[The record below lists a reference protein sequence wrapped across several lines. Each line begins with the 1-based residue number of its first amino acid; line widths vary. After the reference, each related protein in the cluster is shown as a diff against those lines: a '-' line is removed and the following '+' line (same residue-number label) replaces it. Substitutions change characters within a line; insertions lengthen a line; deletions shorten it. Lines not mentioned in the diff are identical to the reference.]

1 MRIIQIILILFFISL
16 GINLK
21 AQELNCR
28 VIVDANRIQLSDKTI
43 FDDMQQAIW
52 EFMNN
57 NVWTN
62 DIYTTEERI
71 KCNLFITITEMPVLN
86 RFKATVQITSSR
98 PIYGTSYE
106 SLLFNFVDKDWD
118 FEYAQS
124 QPLQFAEQTFN
135 SNLTSLL
142 GFYAYCIIGLDY
154 DSYSRLGGTAFY
166 QKAQTVMQ
174 NAQQA
179 SNAPGWQ
186 PFEGNLTRYWLI
198 ENLMNQAFQKFREG
212 VYVYHRQG
220 FDKLAKE
227 PEDARKQ
234 IVESLKLYVETRKRA
249 PISVLYNNYFNGKTP
264 EIVNVFQ
271 EGAPLQKQEVHKIM
285 TEIDPTQVEEYD
297 KILKG

>member
-1 MRIIQIILILFFISL
+1 MRFILTPIFLLLLSL
-16 GINLK
+16 AINLK

-28 VIVDANRIQLSDKTI
+28 VVIDANRIQLSDKTI
-43 FDDMQQAIW
+43 FDDMQQAVW

-57 NVWTN
+57 NVWTS
-62 DIYTTEERI
+62 DIYSTEERI

-86 RFKATVQITSSR
+86 SFKATVQITSSR

-106 SLLFNFVDKDWD
+106 SLLFNFVDKDWV

-124 QPLQFAEQTFN
+124 QPLQFAEQTFS

-142 GFYAYCIIGLDY
+142 GFYAYCIVGLDY
-154 DSYSRLGGTAFY
+154 DSYSKLGGTNYY

-174 NAQQA
+174 NAQQS

-186 PFEGNLTRYWLI
+186 PFEGNLTRYWLV
-198 ENLMNQAFQKFREG
+198 ENLMNQAFTKFREG

-220 FDKLAKE
+220 LDKLAKE
-227 PEDARKQ
+227 PEEARKAL
-234 IVESLKLYVETRKRA
+234 VESLKLYVETRKRA
-249 PISVLYNNYFNGKTP
+249 PISVLYNNYFNGKNS
-264 EIVNVFQ
+264 EIVNIFK
-271 EGAPLQKQEVHKIM
+271 EGDPLQKQEVHKIM

>member
-1 MRIIQIILILFFISL
+1 MRIFLTAIIFLLISTTAQLH
-16 GINLK
+16 

-28 VIVDANRIQLSDKTI
+28 VVVDANRIQLSDKTI

-57 NVWTN
+57 SVWTN
-62 DIYTTEERI
+62 DVYSTEERI

-86 RFKATVQITSSR
+86 SFKATVQITSSR

-106 SLLFNFVDKDWD
+106 SLLFNFVDKDWVFD
-118 FEYAQS
+118 YAQS

-142 GFYAYCIIGLDY
+142 GFYAYIIIGLDY
-154 DSYSRLGGTAFY
+154 DSYSKLGGTTYY

-174 NAQQA
+174 NAQQG

-198 ENLMNQAFQKFREG
+198 ENLMNQAFVKFREG

-227 PEDARKQ
+227 PEDARKE